1 MFFLFRPKCGKSGL
15 EVQRSQ
21 PCEEGPRVNWWNTPF
36 SQRLLSLFQ
45 HSTGL
50 GLGPLVMNQGHSFS
64 YSDSLIFIKIQ
75 QYRRSMV
82 QPGTSG
88 NRCCKFVVWSDQH
101 FEYTGNHGT
110 QHYCC
115 WSKKNPVWMLKLPS
129 LHPIGWNAIHHLQ
142 KYWKEVASMTCQVK
156 SNCQCWRM
164 SKFEFGNVGV
174 YHCLDRLNLLENKES
189 WKGSKVTP
197 SNVWEGIDR
206 GWCSS
211 SWRARS
217 Y

>member
-1 MFFLFRPKCGKSGL
+1 
-15 EVQRSQ
+15 
-21 PCEEGPRVNWWNTPF
+21 
-36 SQRLLSLFQ
+36 
-45 HSTGL
+45 
-50 GLGPLVMNQGHSFS
+50 MNQGHSFS

-101 FEYTGNHGT
+101 LEYTGNHGT

-115 WSKKNPVWMLKLPS
+115 WSKKKSSLNVQVAISSPHWLECNSSPAKVLERGRFHDLPS
-129 LHPIGWNAIHHLQ
+129 EVQLSMLENVLVWI
-142 KYWKEVASMTCQVK
+142 WK
-156 SNCQCWRM
+156 CWGLSLFRQT
-164 SKFEFGNVGV
+164 ENT
-174 YHCLDRLNLLENKES
+174 LENKES